1 MRYHLVAWRKLLIPQ
16 LSMRRDMVVGNRK
29 GLALALGGDTA
40 CEKKGI
46 LQVAGLIDVEAPA
59 KRDEPARIGL
69 DAAIV

>member
-1 MRYHLVAWRKLLIPQ
+1 
-16 LSMRRDMVVGNRK
+16 MVVGNRK

-46 LQVAGLIDVEAPA
+46 LQVAGLIDVEAPT

-69 DAAIV
+69 DTAIV